1 VICERCDVV
10 VVPFPFSDR
19 VQAKRRPAL
28 ALSREDFN
36 RHGHTVMAMVTT
48 GRAPAWPGDIVLT
61 DYTEAGLAVPCV
73 VRMKLFTLDNR
84 LILRKIGRLADDDAE
99 RVSGSVRQLLGEAD
113 ECPKN

>member
-1 VICERCDVV
+1 MICDRYDIV

-28 ALSREDFN
+28 VLSREDFN
-36 RHGHTVMAMVTT
+36 RYGHTLMAMVTT
-48 GRAPAWPGDIVLT
+48 GRVPAWPGDIVLT
-61 DYTEAGLAVPCV
+61 DYTEAGLMVPCV
-73 VRMKLFTLDNR
+73 VRMKFFTLDNR
-84 LILRKIGRLADDDAE
+84 LILRKIGRLGDNDAE